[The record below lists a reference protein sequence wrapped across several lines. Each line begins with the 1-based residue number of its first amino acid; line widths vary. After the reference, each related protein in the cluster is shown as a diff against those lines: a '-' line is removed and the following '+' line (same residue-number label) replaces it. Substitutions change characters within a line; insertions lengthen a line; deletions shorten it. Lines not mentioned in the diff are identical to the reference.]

1 MTGVRPRVVAAIFTA
16 AVFANAALLFSIEP
30 MFSRMVLPLLGGS
43 PAVWNT
49 CMMFF
54 QAALLGGY
62 LYAHVVS
69 TRLTVR
75 QQTVLHV
82 VLLAASVL
90 ALPIALGRG
99 VAAPSGTAP
108 IIWLVGLLTVSLGGP
123 FFMLST
129 GAPLLQRWFS
139 HTGHPSAAN
148 PYFLYAA
155 SNLGSMIA
163 LLAYPT
169 LLEPSMRLATQS
181 RLWSVAYVALIA
193 LVTLCA
199 VLATRRAAT
208 VGATSVSGATPI
220 ESSTISAP
228 QSDGVVTV
236 ARRLRWVALA
246 FVPSSLLLGV
256 TTYLSTDVA
265 PIPLLWVAP
274 LALYL
279 LTFVVAFSDR
289 VWFRPALL
297 MALQAV
303 FLVWIVLTI
312 AVDVSGKVG
321 VMAPTHLA
329 VLFLTGLIC
338 HGALASDRPPVS
350 RLTEFYL
357 WISLGGMLGGVF
369 NALIAPTVF
378 NTVLE
383 YPIVLVL
390 AAAVRPLARS
400 GTTRDRVLDVVAPLV
415 LAPIVWVVVRNGFPL
430 PGLSVRASLVAF
442 ATFPLLCLAFQRR
455 PVRFALGL
463 AVILVGGA
471 FALAHNEQLLY
482 RGRSFFGVH
491 KVVRMSGIRALQHG
505 TTVHGGQSTDSR
517 EVLEPLI
524 YYHRR
529 SPIAQVF
536 TTLMTTVPSRRVGIV
551 GLGTGSLA
559 CYGRKNERWTF
570 YEIDPLVERIART
583 PAYFTFLR
591 DCPPTTD
598 VVIGDGRLSLARAP
612 DASFDLIIIDA
623 FGSDAIPV
631 HLLTREALGV
641 YLRKLK
647 PDGAVAFHISNRYLD
662 LEPVVANAATSISA
676 SALIGSD
683 TYLSPEER
691 GPNRS
696 LSKWVLVSASPSGVA
711 ALTALEG
718 WRQPNSRDQTAWTDD
733 FSNVLSVFH
742 WRQ

>member
-1 MTGVRPRVVAAIFTA
+1 MTDARPRLVAAIFTA
-16 AVFANAALLFSIEP
+16 AVFANAVLLFTVEP

-69 TRLTVR
+69 TRLTMR

-90 ALPIALGRG
+90 VLPIAIAHG

-108 IIWLVGLLTVSLGGP
+108 IIWLIGLLTVSLGGP

-169 LLEPSMRLATQS
+169 LLEPSMRTATQS

-193 LVTLCA
+193 LVA
-199 VLATRRAAT
+199 VCGVLTTRGSRFKRVRALET
-208 VGATSVSGATPI
+208 NFKC
-220 ESSTISAP
+220 
-228 QSDGVVTV
+228 SDPLENSLENYVVTP
-236 ARRLRWVALA
+236 ARRFKWVALA

-289 VWFRPALL
+289 VWFRPAFLR
-297 MALQAV
+297 ALQAV

-312 AVDVSGKVG
+312 AVGVSGKVG
-321 VMAPTHLA
+321 VMAPAHLA

-369 NALIAPTVF
+369 NALIAPAVF
-378 NTVLE
+378 SSVVE

-390 AAAVRPLARS
+390 AAAVRPLVRS

-442 ATFPLLCLAFQRR
+442 AVFPLACLAFQRR

-463 AVILVGGA
+463 AVILVGGTVG
-471 FALAHNEQLLY
+471 LGHTERLLY
-482 RGRSFFGVH
+482 RDRSFFGVH
-491 KVVRMSGIRALQHG
+491 KVVRMAGIRALQHG
-505 TTVHGGQSTDSR
+505 TTVHGGQSTDTA
-517 EVLEPLI
+517 ELLEPLI

-536 TTLMTTVPSRRVGIV
+536 TTLLTDVPSRRVGIV

-570 YEIDPLVERIART
+570 FEIDPLVERIART
-583 PAYFTFLR
+583 PAYFTFLH

-598 VVIGDGRLSLARAP
+598 VVIGDGRLSLARGP

-662 LEPVVANAATSISA
+662 LEPVVANAATSIGA
-676 SALIGSD
+676 SALVGSD

-696 LSKWVLVSASPSGVA
+696 LSKWVVVSASPSGVA
-711 ALTALEG
+711 ALRGLRG
-718 WRQPNSRDQTAWTDD
+718 WRQPNSRAQTAWTDD